1 MQKRLHVN
9 PLLRERRRTF
19 TLLILPGALLY
30 SVFYILPILMG
41 FYFSLMDWN
50 GISKSYNF
58 IGLDNF
64 AATFSD
70 KSFARAMG
78 FTVRYT
84 VLLVVCTVLLSVLL
98 AVLLNQDIR
107 ARGFLRTMYFLPAVL
122 SMITVSLVFNQIL
135 YRVMPPIGKALGIEA
150 LSVNILSRKNT
161 AIYGIL
167 FVHLWQGVALPTLMF
182 LAALQTVPSDL
193 LEAATLDG
201 ANAWQRFV
209 HVTLVYLLPTLSVV
223 LVLTVKSGLMVFD
236 YVKSMTDGGPGGAT
250 QSLALMIYNNGFV
263 RNRYSYSIAQAIEIG
278 LIISA
283 VSFIQ
288 IKLTGRKKV
297 D

>member
-1 MQKRLHVN
+1 MQNRLHVN

-70 KSFARAMG
+70 KSFAKAMG

-84 VLLVVCTVLLSVLL
+84 VLLVVCTVLLAVLL

-135 YRVMPPIGKALGIEA
+135 YRVVPPIGKALGIEA

-236 YVKSMTDGGPGGAT
+236 YVKSMTDGGPGGST

-263 RNRYSYSIAQAIEIG
+263 RNKYSYSIAQAIEIG

>member
-1 MQKRLHVN
+1 M
-9 PLLRERRRTF
+9 
-19 TLLILPGALLY
+19 
-30 SVFYILPILMG
+30 
-41 FYFSLMDWN
+41 
-50 GISKSYNF
+50 
-58 IGLDNF
+58 
-64 AATFSD
+64 
-70 KSFARAMG
+70 
-78 FTVRYT
+78 
-84 VLLVVCTVLLSVLL
+84 
-98 AVLLNQDIR
+98 
-107 ARGFLRTMYFLPAVL
+107 
-122 SMITVSLVFNQIL
+122 
-135 YRVMPPIGKALGIEA
+135 
-150 LSVNILSRKNT
+150 NILSRKNT

-263 RNRYSYSIAQAIEIG
+263 RNKYSYSIAQAIEIG
-278 LIISA
+278 LIISV

-288 IKLTGRKKV
+288 IRLTGRKKV

>member
-1 MQKRLHVN
+1 MQNRLHVN

-30 SVFYILPILMG
+30 TVFYILPILMG

-64 AATFSD
+64 TAAFSD
-70 KSFARAMG
+70 KSFMKAMG

-84 VLLVVCTVLLSVLL
+84 MLLVICTVLLSVLL

-135 YRVMPPIGKALGIEA
+135 YRVVPPIGKALGIEA

-236 YVKSMTDGGPGGAT
+236 YVKSMTDGGPGGST

-283 VSFIQ
+283 VSFVQ

>member
-135 YRVMPPIGKALGIEA
+135 YRVMPPIGKSLGIEA

-263 RNRYSYSIAQAIEIG
+263 RNKYSYSIAQAIEIG
-278 LIISA
+278 LIISV

-288 IKLTGRKKV
+288 IRLTGRKKV

>member
-1 MQKRLHVN
+1 MQNRLHVN

-64 AATFSD
+64 VATFSD
-70 KSFARAMG
+70 KSFARAMS

-98 AVLLNQDIR
+98 AVLLNRDIR

-135 YRVMPPIGKALGIEA
+135 YRVVPPIGKALGIDA

-236 YVKSMTDGGPGGAT
+236 YVKSMTDGGPGGST